1 MGLMRLIH
9 LLHRYVP
16 VVSRGLA
23 LGFAILAVA
32 TAFFGMGD
40 YPGASERFLVAGLF
54 ALVAIVSFGIGL
66 ATKPILKW
74 VLRQI

>member
-1 MGLMRLIH
+1 MGLMRLVH
-9 LLHRYVP
+9 LLNRFVP

-40 YPGASERFLVAGLF
+40 YPGAGERFLVAGLF
-54 ALVAIVSFGIGL
+54 ALFAIVSFGLGL

-74 VLRQI
+74 FLRQI